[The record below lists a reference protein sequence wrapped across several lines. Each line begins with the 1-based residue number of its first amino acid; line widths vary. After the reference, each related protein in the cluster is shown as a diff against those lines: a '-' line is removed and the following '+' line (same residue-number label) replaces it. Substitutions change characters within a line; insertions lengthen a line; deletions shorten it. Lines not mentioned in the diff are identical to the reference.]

1 MGISFFLSFFLSF
14 SSSFPNKK
22 KINYSQPKVCRHELR
37 RVENHNKKQE
47 RNKKLITS
55 EEAPYQGAWA
65 VLFHSFTSSFPKKIK
80 MIISVKYMQA

>member
-1 MGISFFLSFFLSF
+1 
-14 SSSFPNKK
+14 
-22 KINYSQPKVCRHELR
+22 
-37 RVENHNKKQE
+37 VENHNKKQE